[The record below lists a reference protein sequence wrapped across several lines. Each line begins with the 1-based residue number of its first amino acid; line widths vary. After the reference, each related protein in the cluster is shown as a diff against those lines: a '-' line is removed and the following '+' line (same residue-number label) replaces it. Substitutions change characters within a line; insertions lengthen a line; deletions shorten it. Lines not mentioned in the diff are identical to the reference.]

1 MRKTTSANEM
11 TSTPRLW
18 ITGMGSQY
26 PAHLLTPD
34 DFDAFAARFYD
45 VKNLGIRRLLKINRT
60 TGIKTR
66 SSVSTYDAGFADDA
80 APPSIADM
88 DALFRSVGVDMTVK
102 ACCKAIEDWGG
113 VPSDITHT
121 VAVTCTNQGN
131 AGYDFL
137 VNEKLGLSHSVD
149 RTLLHGVG
157 CAGGLAIMR
166 TAAQLAHGATGR
178 GRPARILCFACE
190 LSTPNV
196 RYELDAAANCVDL
209 SQLCI
214 AGVLFSDAAA
224 AFVLCNDLGMQEG
237 VKPVFELLEWDNALI
252 PETLN
257 DLTFHAE
264 PTGYRMMLSRDV
276 PRHTVAA
283 VCPVFES
290 LLQSINSLRPCDKLN
305 VKNFDWALHPGGQL
319 IIEKV
324 KQALHLS
331 DDQLRATYDTY
342 RTRGNSSS
350 PSVLIVMDKL
360 RSEKSGN
367 DFVVATAFGPGLA
380 VEMSI
385 FRRCYENDDATAQER
400 R

>member
-1 MRKTTSANEM
+1 MKTLLPLPTSTMHKTTSTNEM
-11 TSTPRLW
+11 TSKPRIW

-26 PAHLLTPD
+26 PAHLLGPD

-45 VKNLGIRRLLKINRT
+45 
-60 TGIKTR
+60 TR
-66 SSVSTYDAGFADDA
+66 SSVSTYDAGFANDA

-88 DALFRSVGVDMTVK
+88 DALFRSVGVGMTVK

-131 AGYDFL
+131 PGYDFL
-137 VNEKLGLSHSVD
+137 VNGKLNLSNSVD
-149 RTLLHGVG
+149 L
-157 CAGGLAIMR
+157 
-166 TAAQLAHGATGR
+166 R

-196 RYELDAAANCVDL
+196 RYELDAAANCVNL

-224 AFVLCNDLGMQEG
+224 AFILCNGLGMQER
-237 VKPVFELLEWDNALI
+237 VKPVFELLDWDNALI

-264 PTGYRMMLSRDV
+264 
-276 PRHTVAA
+276 HTVAA
-283 VCPVFES
+283 VCPMFVS

-305 VKNFDWALHPGGQL
+305 VADFDWALHPGGQL

-324 KQALHLS
+324 KQALYLS
-331 DDQLRATYDTY
+331 DNQLRATYDTY
-342 RTRGNSSS
+342 KTQGNSSG

-360 RSEKSGN
+360 RSENSEK

-380 VEMSI
+380 VEMK
-385 FRRCYENDDATAQER
+385 RR
-400 R
+400 

>member
-1 MRKTTSANEM
+1 MHKTTSANEM

-26 PAHLLTPD
+26 PAHLLRPD

-45 VKNLGIRRLLKINRT
+45 VGNLGIRRLLKINRP
-60 TGIKTR
+60 TGINTR
-66 SSVSTYDAGFADDA
+66 SSVSTYDGGFANDD

-88 DALFRSVGVDMTVK
+88 DALFRFVGVDMTVK

-131 AGYDFL
+131 PGYDFL
-137 VNEKLGLSHSVD
+137 VNEKLDLSNSVD

-166 TAAQLAHGATGR
+166 TAAQLAHGATVR

-196 RYELDAAANCVDL
+196 RYELDAAANCVNL

-224 AFVLCNDLGMQEG
+224 AFILCNGLGMQER
-237 VKPVFELLEWDNALI
+237 VKPVFELLDWDNALI

-264 PTGYRMMLSRDV
+264 STGYRMMLSRDV

-283 VCPVFES
+283 VCPVFKS

-305 VKNFDWALHPGGQL
+305 VKDFDWALHPGGQL

-367 DFVVATAFGPGLA
+367 DFVVATAFGPCLA